1 MPADASFT
9 TSWALPPRRRGCLS
23 SAILDHFRNALR
35 ARWRQRQMGSLVDY
49 LDDHLRS
56 DIGLPPQGR
65 REMHNLDFPR
75 L

>member
-1 MPADASFT
+1 MPADTTFT
-9 TSWALPPRRRGCLS
+9 TSSALPQCRRSGLS
-23 SAILDHFRNALR
+23 SAILQVRKALR

-65 REMHNLDFPR
+65 REMPNLEFPR